1 MEAPGAGPGPGAS
14 PGLEAAL
21 QKLALRRKKVL
32 SAEEMELY
40 ELVQAA
46 GGSMDPDVF
55 TSERERARA
64 GLRARRPPTLQLSQ
78 PPPLSDPLEAQRRVG
93 VLREAA
99 TPARSG
105 RAAWPGRGGSLRSA
119 PVSPGS
125 CWAC

>member
-1 MEAPGAGPGPGAS
+1 MGAPVGRGWGTGLGQGTGDWREGHFPAAAQMEAPGAGPGPGAS

-55 TSERERARA
+55 TR
-64 GLRARRPPTLQLSQ
+64 
-78 PPPLSDPLEAQRRVG
+78 
-93 VLREAA
+93 
-99 TPARSG
+99 
-105 RAAWPGRGGSLRSA
+105 
-119 PVSPGS
+119 S